1 MCSSVK
7 KWFSLSKKFEKYY
20 LPEEDEPHRACKNK
34 NYIPMLMFL
43 CVSVRPR
50 FRDEECIF
58 MRQLVDFS
66 RQVVDDE
73 ECLAWNLRYNL
84 K

>member
-1 MCSSVK
+1 MNPIALVRTRITSLCSC
-7 KWFSLSKKFEKYY
+7 F
-20 LPEEDEPHRACKNK
+20 
-34 NYIPMLMFL
+34 
-43 CVSVRPR
+43 CVLVFDPR

>member
-1 MCSSVK
+1 VIQDLRGFDFVFTSKK

-43 CVSVRPR
+43 CVSVRP
-50 FRDEECIF
+50 E
-58 MRQLVDFS
+58 V
-66 RQVVDDE
+66 
-73 ECLAWNLRYNL
+73 
-84 K
+84 